1 MPVRLFSFAS
11 IDMSLFASLDV
22 ANPIASQS
30 GALIA
35 PVKPVDLGCNTG
47 TSTHLQNTIVQTGL
61 GRKSKRSKTRRV
73 RKNKKTGKTGKTGK
87 RKYKRTM
94 NRRRKRSRSGKTK
107 SSRKSTRKNKRVR
120 VNQVGRG
127 SSYTNV
133 LTPMDGMGR
142 HAARSDVAL
151 VQTGPVAATV

>member
-1 MPVRLFSFAS
+1 
-11 IDMSLFASLDV
+11 MSLFASLDV

-35 PVKPVDLGCNTG
+35 PVKTVDLGCNTG

-61 GRKSKRSKTRRV
+61 GRKSKNSKTKRA
-73 RKNKKTGKTGKTGK
+73 RKNKPASKSGK

-94 NRRRKRSRSGKTK
+94 NRRRKRSRMSRMSRSGKTKTK
-107 SSRKSTRKNKRVR
+107 SSRKSTRKNRRVR

-151 VQTGPVAATV
+151 VQTGPVAAPTVV